1 MKKTLLYI
9 LFILFSSH
17 LISSN
22 KIDVELGADQLD
34 LYLPLLKNKRVALV
48 INQTSVLSNNT
59 HLIDTLL
66 MSGVKVVKI
75 FAPEH
80 GFRGNADAGENIRDG
95 KDSIT
100 GLPIISL
107 YGRNKKPNAEML
119 SDIDIVIFDIQDVGA
134 RFYTYISTMYYVMD
148 ACAKNDKEMLILDRP
163 NPHDYIDGPVLDL
176 KYRSFVGALPIPVLH
191 GTTVGE
197 LALMING
204 EGWLTNSQKS
214 NLMVIPLKGW
224 KHGDAYSLPI
234 KPSPNLPNDQSI
246 RLYASLCFFEATDI
260 SVGRGTYYP
269 FQVIGYPN
277 PLYGDFTFKPQS
289 LPGFDKNPLHKN
301 KLCYGV
307 DLRYDQNLSKGLSL
321 QYLISFYKKSNIGS
335 RFFKS
340 PKFMNLLAGNDIL
353 QNQILNGMSEDE
365 IRKTWKDQL
374 DIYVRKRQKYLLY
387 PDKIY

>member
-34 LYLPLLKNKRVALV
+34 LYLPLLKNKRIALV

-191 GTTVGE
+191 GTTIGE